1 MRNHVIQSVVLT
13 KIPGSN
19 GTILLAEILKTNK
32 TITHVNI
39 SENDIG
45 PRGAYKIAEAI
56 KQNTTLTRLQ
66 MKGNKL

>member
-1 MRNHVIQSVVLT
+1 VLT
-13 KIPGSN
+13 FLPGSN
-19 GTILLAEILKTNK
+19 GAILLAEVLKVNK
-32 TITHVNI
+32 SITHVNI

-56 KQNTTLTRLQ
+56 MQNTTITRLQ